1 MPETNQIAQLNEIL
15 NDLVI
20 VNFRELKTL
29 KKTISKLKNADQDL
43 VPVFDYMVME
53 CRHHINNLMI
63 LDFSKGKEGHTS
75 VRNYELN
82 ETDDRNGGAIAI
94 RWAMSVTEIADRERE
109 LLIATAINTIAA
121 SLFAYETALENTN
134 IQNANPLIQRDLNI
148 QMSNFKKFLRRLKNL
163 K

>member
-20 VNFRELKTL
+20 VNFRQLKTL
-29 KKTISKLKNADQDL
+29 KKAISQLNNADQDL
-43 VPVFDYMVME
+43 VPVFDDMVME

-75 VRNYELN
+75 AQNYELN
-82 ETDDRNGGAIAI
+82 EIEDHNAGAIAI
-94 RWAMSVTEIADRERE
+94 RWSDSLTEIADSERE
-109 LLIATAINTIAA
+109 LLIGTVTNSIAA
-121 SLFAYETALENTN
+121 SLFAYETALNNTN

-148 QMSNFKKFLRRLKNL
+148 QLSNFKKFFRRLKNI